1 MVGAKDAVNAY
12 REKNADFH
20 QIVADMAK
28 IPRKQAK
35 NINLGLSYGMGKS
48 KLVRELGLDDAEAEV
63 LLGQYHEKV
72 PFIKGLQDQCA
83 RVAMDRGYIRTLA
96 GRRCHFDLWEHK
108 YDKSV
113 PLPLEEAREK
123 YGDVLKRSY
132 TYKALNRLI
141 QGSAADMTK
150 LAMLG
155 LWEEGIVPHVQVHDE
170 VDISIEDD
178 EQAAKVS
185 RIMENCVDLAVPLV
199 VDTELGPNWG
209 ETEEI

>member
-1 MVGAKDAVNAY
+1 
-12 REKNADFH
+12 
-20 QIVADMAK
+20 
-28 IPRKQAK
+28 
-35 NINLGLSYGMGKS
+35 MGKS

-170 VDISIEDD
+170 VDISIQDD

-185 RIMENCVDLAVPLV
+185 RIMENCVELAVPLV

-209 ETEEI
+209 STEEI

>member
-1 MVGAKDAVNAY
+1 
-12 REKNADFH
+12 
-20 QIVADMAK
+20 
-28 IPRKQAK
+28 
-35 NINLGLSYGMGKS
+35 
-48 KLVRELGLDDAEAEV
+48 
-63 LLGQYHEKV
+63 
-72 PFIKGLQDQCA
+72 
-83 RVAMDRGYIRTLA
+83 
-96 GRRCHFDLWEHK
+96 
-108 YDKSV
+108 
-113 PLPLEEAREK
+113 
-123 YGDVLKRSY
+123 
-132 TYKALNRLI
+132 
-141 QGSAADMTK
+141 MTK

>member
-1 MVGAKDAVNAY
+1 
-12 REKNADFH
+12 
-20 QIVADMAK
+20 MAK

-35 NINLGLSYGMGKS
+35 NINLGLSYGMGKE
-48 KLVRELGLDDAEAEV
+48 KLIRELGLGDAEAQT
-63 LLGQYHEKV
+63 LLAQYHEKV
-72 PFIKGLQDQCA
+72 PFIRGIQDHCT
-83 RVAMDRGYIRTLA
+83 RVALDRGYIRTLA

-113 PLPLEEAREK
+113 PLPLEEAKIK
-123 YGDVLKRSY
+123 YGDTLKRSF

-170 VDISIEDD
+170 VDISIEDN
-178 EQAAKVS
+178 EQATKVS
-185 RIMENCVDLAVPLV
+185 RIMENCVELAVPLV